1 MENIKHYIDEAY
13 RIASQHG
20 FHQEKRTKEHWLML
34 VMCEISEAVEA
45 DRKGNHY
52 NGIEDFE
59 EREHVWPDFNERY
72 EQYVKGSVAEELA
85 DAFIRLCDY
94 AGEYTLLPIDSPRK
108 DLCEEWESI
117 FGDKSFTYTAY
128 SLCNIITSNHLTD
141 TQMLGMSLSFI
152 ECWAHFLNIDLKWHV
167 ETKMKYNENRAML
180 HGKQY

>member
-1 MENIKHYIDEAY
+1 MENIKHYINEAY

-52 NGIEDFE
+52 NGVEDFE

-108 DLCEEWESI
+108 DLREEWESI
-117 FGDKSFTYTAY
+117 LVISHSHTQHILCAI
-128 SLCNIITSNHLTD
+128 SLHLIILQILKCWVCLSRLLSVGLISSTS
-141 TQMLGMSLSFI
+141 I
-152 ECWAHFLNIDLKWHV
+152 
-167 ETKMKYNENRAML
+167 
-180 HGKQY
+180 